1 MSVKLNPPSPG
12 SPRRTTQETAA
23 APPAPKAEH
32 SNPLAK
38 LGQGLQRVAQQVDK
52 QIHNVAQQVDKSLHN
67 VVDTFEAHLP
77 SLPHP
82 SATGAKPWEG
92 ITLNG
97 KPLQIPLDKLL
108 SVDLGEVRKIL
119 ERVVPEKIRDDEAK
133 KFVGQTQDF
142 RDKLG
147 KVRSLGLELDMLPAN
162 SPRYA
167 EVKAELTQAEG
178 ELSSKYGY
186 TRATAPKPGAM
197 WVDPQFMSKDVPN
210 GQISASKLA
219 TGTPVTKP
227 PEPLD
232 FLFGGKPDSAAQAQA
247 YQKAVAARRAAL
259 GMPVQDGKPIGVQLN
274 LEGGG
279 GKGKRYAAMLS
290 EMRDLGVVPTSLTGT
305 SAGSIAAAFAATGA
319 TPDQIDAIAKDP
331 RLQKLYDFDLDF
343 KDGGLLNGQAAYD
356 LFDSKL
362 RELTGIKDRPVTF
375 ADLKVPL
382 QLVAAKDYDSA
393 SPNGFPSNKDRIFVF
408 SQETTPDTPVALAMR
423 ASMAIPG
430 VFEPVQMVDPTT
442 GRSMHL
448 TDGGSLDNLPMGY
461 AKNNLPQIGAALL
474 SRDDNHPS
482 NGIGTPKQ
490 LPTGQLDTTN
500 VLWSAVNGYT
510 FLKDNATG
518 AADFRDR
525 TSPGANQFMISLP
538 TWNLAN
544 PKQSDSTLSFGYDA
558 NVDPALD
565 KQTRQVTQDFLRN
578 FMDDMRV
585 PGSRGTNVTT
595 SIPKDLRFN
604 EQVTVNGQNY
614 NVSYSGGDN
623 LVALNTSTGKK
634 SDLKLGQK
642 KIEAMYLD
650 NVAFGDLKAQLAYE
664 LTNPKSVKPSWLP
677 F

>member
-12 SPRRTTQETAA
+12 SPRRTPQET
-23 APPAPKAEH
+23 PATPQATKAEH

-52 QIHNVAQQVDKSLHN
+52 QLHN
-67 VVDTFEAHLP
+67 AVDSFEAHLP
-77 SLPHP
+77 SLTP
-82 SATGAKPWEG
+82 SSGAGAKSWQG
-92 ITLNG
+92 ITLSG

-108 SVDLGEVRKIL
+108 SVDLGQVRKIL
-119 ERVVPEKIRDDEAK
+119 ERVMPEKIRDDEAK

-142 RDKLG
+142 RDKLS
-147 KVRSLGLELDMLPAN
+147 KVRSLGTELDMLPTN

-167 EVKAELTQAEG
+167 EVKAELAKAEG
-178 ELSSKYGY
+178 DLSAKYGY

-197 WVDPQFMSKDVPN
+197 WVDPQFMAKDVPG

-232 FLFGGKPDSAAQAQA
+232 FLFGGKPDGAAQAQA
-247 YQKAVAARRAAL
+247 YQKAVAARRAEL
-259 GMPVQDGKPIGVQLN
+259 GMPIQDGKPIAVQLN

-290 EMRDLGVVPTSLTGT
+290 EMRELGVVPTSLTGT

-319 TPDQIDAIAKDP
+319 SPEQIDAVAKDP

-356 LFDSKL
+356 MFDSKL

-382 QLVAAKDYDSA
+382 QLIAAKDYDSA
-393 SPNGFPSNKDRIFVF
+393 SPNGFPTNKDRIFVF

-442 GRSMHL
+442 GRSIHL

-474 SRDDNHPS
+474 SPDDNHPS
-482 NGIGTPKQ
+482 NAIGTPKQ

-525 TSPGANQFMISLP
+525 TSPGPNQFMLNLP

-544 PKQSDSTLSFGYDA
+544 PKQSDSTLGFGYDA
-558 NVDPALD
+558 KVDPTLD
-565 KQTRQVTQDFLRN
+565 QQTHQVTRDFLRN
-578 FMDDMRV
+578 FLDDLRV
-585 PGSRGTNVTT
+585 PGARGTNVTT
-595 SIPKDLRFN
+595 DVPKNLRFN

-614 NVSYSGGDN
+614 NVSYNGGDN
-623 LVALNTSTGKK
+623 LVAVNTATGHP
-634 SDLKLGQK
+634 SNLKLGQK

-650 NVAFGDLKAQLAYE
+650 NMAFGDLKAQLAYA
-664 LTNPKSVKPSWLP
+664 LTNPKSVKPDWLP

>member
-12 SPRRTTQETAA
+12 SPRRTPQETPATSAA
-23 APPAPKAEH
+23 QKAET

-52 QIHNVAQQVDKSLHN
+52 QLKN

-77 SLPHP
+77 SLPNP
-82 SATGAKPWEG
+82 NSASAKPWEG
-92 ITLNG
+92 ITLTG

-108 SVDLGEVRKIL
+108 DVDLSAVRKVL
-119 ERVVPEKIRDDEAK
+119 ERVVPQKIRDDEAK
-133 KFVGQTQDF
+133 QLVGQTQPF
-142 RDKLG
+142 RDTLS
-147 KVRSLGLELDMLPAN
+147 KVRSLGTELDMLPPN

-167 EVKAELTQAEG
+167 EVKAALGKAEG

-186 TRATAPKPGAM
+186 TRSTAPKPGSM
-197 WVDPQFMSKDVPN
+197 WVDPQFMAKELPG
-210 GQISASKLA
+210 GQISGSRLA

-227 PEPLD
+227 PEPLE
-232 FLFGGKPDSAAQAQA
+232 FLFGGKADSAAQSKA
-247 YQKAVAARRAAL
+247 YQQAVAARRAEL
-259 GMPVQDGKPIGVQLN
+259 GMPVQDGKPIGVHMS

-279 GKGKRYAAMLS
+279 GKGKRYAAMLG

-356 LFDSKL
+356 MFDSKL

-382 QLVAAKDYDSA
+382 QLVAAKAYDSA
-393 SPNGFPSNKDRIFVF
+393 SPNGFPTNKDRIFVF

-442 GRSMHL
+442 GRSIHL

-474 SRDDNHPS
+474 SPDANHPS
-482 NGIGTPKQ
+482 NAVGTAKP

-500 VLWSAVNGYT
+500 VLWNAVNGYT

-525 TSPGANQFMISLP
+525 TAPGPNQFMISLP
-538 TWNLAN
+538 TWNLDN
-544 PKQSDSTLSFGYDA
+544 PKEQDSTLGFGYDA
-558 NVDPALD
+558 KVDPTLD
-565 KQTRQVTQDFLRN
+565 KQTRQVTQDFLRS
-578 FMDDMRV
+578 FLDDMRV

-595 SIPKDLRFN
+595 ELPKNLRFN

-614 NVSYSGGDN
+614 NVSYNGGDN
-623 LVALNTSTGKK
+623 LVAVNASTGKK

-642 KIEAMYLD
+642 KIESMYLD
-650 NVAFGDLKAQLAYE
+650 HLAFGDLKAQLAYA
-664 LTNPKSVKPSWLP
+664 LTNPKSVKPDWLP